1 MSQSQIERWAQ
12 HHNCPR
18 TGKIF
23 EIPFFT
29 YILPRVGVAL
39 AFAGAISYFNP
50 ILFWN
55 YKPPDLEPE
64 FQAEVAKIGNVA
76 VSGRCSTGY
85 SEVCRPRVLCVV
97 VSART
102 FSSPANEQFT
112 EMCRRGSAS
121 VTFVAMM

>member
-1 MSQSQIERWAQ
+1 MSQSQIERWAN

-39 AFAGAISYFNP
+39 AFAGVISYFNP

-64 FQAEVAKIGNVA
+64 FRAEVAKIGNVA
-76 VSGRCSTGY
+76 QRMNGPPVYLNPFRHRIPGNISGP
-85 SEVCRPRVLCVV
+85 ED
-97 VSART
+97 
-102 FSSPANEQFT
+102 
-112 EMCRRGSAS
+112 
-121 VTFVAMM
+121 VAKEFGPQ